1 MSLRKRIRFSDL
13 FTFAIPGRT
22 KKKTSNRKKMLLEKK
37 LFSHV
42 KLTEAFKVLVLS
54 RKWGRQ
60 SFKQGLLHVNQKR
73 LFLLERI
80 PLCHQKEEKTKGNG
94 LLYKKTGF
102 HSSGTVEMS
111 PNLSP
116 KARVVTA
123 GPRAGFEKVAFAFA
137 RMAWSQRS
145 YITAARS

>member
-1 MSLRKRIRFSDL
+1 MALNPPGSLRKSGSNGRICMSLRKIIRFSDL
-13 FTFAIPGRT
+13 LTFAIPGRT

-60 SFKQGLLHVNQKR
+60 SLKQGLLHVNQKR

-80 PLCHQKEEKTKGNG
+80 P
-94 LLYKKTGF
+94 
-102 HSSGTVEMS
+102 
-111 PNLSP
+111 
-116 KARVVTA
+116 
-123 GPRAGFEKVAFAFA
+123 
-137 RMAWSQRS
+137 
-145 YITAARS
+145 

>member
-1 MSLRKRIRFSDL
+1 
-13 FTFAIPGRT
+13 
-22 KKKTSNRKKMLLEKK
+22 
-37 LFSHV
+37 
-42 KLTEAFKVLVLS
+42 
-54 RKWGRQ
+54 
-60 SFKQGLLHVNQKR
+60 
-73 LFLLERI
+73 
-80 PLCHQKEEKTKGNG
+80 
-94 LLYKKTGF
+94 
-102 HSSGTVEMS
+102 MS